1 MRYCPDFMQ
10 TFMKRI
16 VVDLVVDLALTKR
29 NGRLRWIQGKETD
42 KSNIKRPYL
51 FRKNA
56 FVTNL

>member
-1 MRYCPDFMQ
+1 MQ
-10 TFMKRI
+10 AFMKRI

-42 KSNIKRPYL
+42 KSNNKRPYL